1 MFIRD
6 KNKDKDKDKNKD
18 KENDNDKDQGQPLS
32 TESFKSILSN
42 GLPSNEVAE
51 LQRPISLVLPETK
64 PKVNIPRTTQK
75 PLTESAKPISSP
87 DSTQI
92 QFKQSPPKRKSP
104 LPKAKPKSPRRS
116 AIQDRNLK
124 LDQKKIKTPRS
135 KIDYS
140 KDDAK
145 LKNKSQKKNC
155 HAQKS
160 LQAKK
165 EIKSQLDMVCSL
177 MIASETGISKQ
188 ERSKVEARSK
198 MDRYKKISQKSCQ
211 SLFKD
216 AKVFEKK
223 QNLMIKKN
231 FLNMKGLSE
240 LVELK
245 SNDSTAS
252 KISVKEGEVDSN
264 NRVFLFDEDN
274 KSRRKEER
282 EY

>member
-1 MFIRD
+1 M
-6 KNKDKDKDKNKD
+6 
-18 KENDNDKDQGQPLS
+18 
-32 TESFKSILSN
+32 
-42 GLPSNEVAE
+42 PSNVVAE

-64 PKVNIPRTTQK
+64 PKVNIPKTTQT
-75 PLTESAKPISSP
+75 PLTESVNPTSSP
-87 DSTQI
+87 DSTQT
-92 QFKQSPPKRKSP
+92 QLKQSPPKRKSP

-116 AIQDRNLK
+116 AIQHRNPK
-124 LDQKKIKTPRS
+124 LDQKKMIKTPRS

-155 HAQKS
+155 HAQMS
-160 LQAKK
+160 PQAKK
-165 EIKSQLDMVCSL
+165 EIKLQLDMVCSS
-177 MIASETGISKQ
+177 MIASGTGSSRQ

-198 MDRYKKISQKSCQ
+198 MDRFKKIPQKFCQ

-216 AKVFEKK
+216 AKFFEKK

-240 LVELK
+240 VVELK

-252 KISVKEGEVDSN
+252 KISVKETDLN
-264 NRVFLFDEDN
+264 NRVFLFDDDN
-274 KSRRKEER
+274 ESRRKGER